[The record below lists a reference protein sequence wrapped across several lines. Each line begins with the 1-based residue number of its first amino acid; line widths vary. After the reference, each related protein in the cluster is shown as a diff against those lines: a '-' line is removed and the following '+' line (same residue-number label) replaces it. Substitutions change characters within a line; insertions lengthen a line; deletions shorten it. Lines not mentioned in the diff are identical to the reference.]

1 MDPGGRLFASWH
13 FYGAKNHRDDTRFEK
28 MTIDEKQSHLKR
40 VAADLGEHFDC
51 VQILAHDS
59 DSDTYQTFEAGSGS
73 LYARMYQALRW
84 SEHPSECELTEEDD
98 DES

>member
-1 MDPGGRLFASWH
+1 
-13 FYGAKNHRDDTRFEK
+13 
-28 MTIDEKQSHLKR
+28 MTTDEKQAHIER

-59 DSDTYQTFEAGSGS
+59 NTDSYQTFEAGSGS

-84 SEHPSECELTEEDD
+84 SEHPTETEITEDE